1 MNMIRDLIAMLG
13 DAISREQALATIAY
27 GMLGF
32 GILFGVSGLF
42 CLKAFLFPGDE
53 WNHPEHKTQYRIE
66 RLGRGVLGIII
77 AAGSLWLAD
86 VVWLQSKGG

>member
-13 DAISREQALATIAY
+13 DAISREQALATIAFV
-27 GMLGF
+27 GLGF

-42 CLKAFLFPGDE
+42 CLKSFLFPGDE

-66 RLGRGVLGIII
+66 RLGRGVLGLVLAAVFLWI
-77 AAGSLWLAD
+77 ADG
-86 VVWLQSKGG
+86 VWLESKGG